1 MTCNITATPLEV
13 EPLPLYQRDPDTSSL
28 LSSAPSYT
36 SEAPT
41 YRSSARDS
49 QLIPEAHHQQQ
60 PQPYYISTSLLDIS
74 APPPSL
80 RTANPPSPP
89 PPDRRLAPSTAYAPG
104 FTSRAPNAAPDAEA
118 LQNNYN
124 IGAWSSVTSSHA
136 RRQYERVAMRRASRA
151 AGVDRT
157 SALLESMRLGGDGEQ
172 PPSPVECS
180 SRAGTPPPGPP
191 AAVVRS
197 DTHEV
202 VGAGEDAGRSL
213 LGERGVA
220 ADAATAAPV
229 LPHEDPALVGEAA
242 AARAR
247 QQRLYREAC
256 LRHDDSVRLVQ
267 ESKTWDFMLSQM
279 ADWEERER
287 SWGRFRADVEVRQ
300 GRIGAMGVGVG
311 RLGGFAIGDGG
322 RGGSR
327 KWSLGRGKFGG
338 R

>member
-1 MTCNITATPLEV
+1 
-13 EPLPLYQRDPDTSSL
+13 
-28 LSSAPSYT
+28 
-36 SEAPT
+36 
-41 YRSSARDS
+41 
-49 QLIPEAHHQQQ
+49 
-60 PQPYYISTSLLDIS
+60 
-74 APPPSL
+74 
-80 RTANPPSPP
+80 
-89 PPDRRLAPSTAYAPG
+89 
-104 FTSRAPNAAPDAEA
+104 
-118 LQNNYN
+118 
-124 IGAWSSVTSSHA
+124 
-136 RRQYERVAMRRASRA
+136 MRRASRA

-279 ADWEERER
+279 ADW
-287 SWGRFRADVEVRQ
+287 
-300 GRIGAMGVGVG
+300 
-311 RLGGFAIGDGG
+311 
-322 RGGSR
+322 
-327 KWSLGRGKFGG
+327 
-338 R
+338 